1 MRKVRKAILA
11 LIFIL
16 LIAGGGYHGYQY
28 LQSRKNEGSKEN
40 AVYVQSVAEVTG
52 VGQVNGNRYSGVV
65 ETQKTEKINPDG
77 EKKISKVYVAEDET
91 VKKDDPLFT
100 YDTASIKLDIQAAEL
115 EIERNEATIENDTAQ
130 IEQLNKDM
138 EKANA
143 SDKLGYAA
151 QIQELQAEIAT
162 AEYTIKTKKNE
173 IKSLKAT
180 LKNDTVFAPIDGTVT
195 HVGDPQNPNE
205 GYNPDGSES
214 AFITILADGDL
225 RIKGTVSEQSIYN
238 IGEGMPVVIRSR
250 IDETRT
256 WTGVVSAIETQAE
269 SSGGDMY
276 YYGEGERASKYP
288 FYVDLDSTEG
298 LLLGQHVLIEPG
310 LNEATRSGMWLSSGW
325 LIQEEE
331 SSYVWAAREG
341 GRLEKRRVVLG
352 DYDPDTDEWQISSGL
367 DTGDYIAW
375 PSVDCKEGAATTTEY
390 VFSEEEMM
398 DPGMPGEG
406 DYQGDYQGDFEG
418 GNEGMWDGDG
428 YDALPEGEDY
438 EGAIMG
444 EGLEL
449 GLDGEPVTEEVEPEG

>member
-1 MRKVRKAILA
+1 MKKVGKAILA
-11 LIFIL
+11 LIIIL
-16 LIAGGGYHGYQY
+16 LIAGGGYYGYQY
-28 LQSRKNEGSKEN
+28 LQNRKASGNKEN

-52 VGQVNGNRYSGVV
+52 VGQVNGNRYTGVV

-77 EKKISKVYVAEDET
+77 EKKISKVYVEEDAV

-100 YDTASIKLDIQAAEL
+100 YDTASIKLDIQAAKL

-143 SDKLGYAA
+143 SDKLGYSA

-195 HVGDPQNPNE
+195 HVGDPQNPNA
-205 GYNPDGSES
+205 GYNPDGSEA

-256 WTGVVSAIETQAE
+256 WTGVVSSIETQSE
-269 SSGGDMY
+269 SSTDM

-310 LNEATRSGMWLSSGW
+310 LNEPTRSGMWLSSGW

-331 SSYVWAAREG
+331 SAYIWAAREG
-341 GRLEKRRVVLG
+341 SRLEKRRVVLG
-352 DYDPDTDEWQISSGL
+352 DYDPDSDEWQITSGL

-398 DPGMPGEG
+398 DPGLNNEGAGGFDGGMEG
-406 DYQGDYQGDFEG
+406 DPDGGMIEEDYDA
-418 GNEGMWDGDG
+418 MPAGDG
-428 YDALPEGEDY
+428 MFEEAAPEGETMTK
-438 EGAIMG
+438 EA
-444 EGLEL
+444 
-449 GLDGEPVTEEVEPEG
+449 EPEG